1 MAGKKKVLLLYIT
14 ERSGHHS
21 AALAVKKAI
30 LLKDPDC
37 VCLCVNAFKYIFPIA
52 ERVIH
57 LIYLSVIKRVP
68 IIWESMYDNQKL
80 FAKSGNIKNWIHNIA
95 VKRLKRL
102 LDDFQPDAIVC
113 TQAFPCGIV
122 ADYKK
127 VYSSEI
133 PLIAVLTDFVP
144 HSFWVYDTVDHYIVP
159 CDKSKDLLIEKGVPK
174 EKVQPLGIPI
184 DPKFSEKPD
193 KRELFANFGLQPDVP
208 VIMIMGGGHGLGPI
222 KDIIYELESAGRRLQ
237 LIVVCGINQKLY
249 NWINKTS
256 FKNRILNFKFTNQ
269 IDRLMSISSLIITKP
284 GGVTTAEA
292 LAKNLPMIIS
302 NPIPG
307 QESRNTRILVSNKA
321 AVLLGSPEQV
331 LSEVSSILSGSDKY
345 PLGDLSFSKPKSSM
359 QAADLILNI

>member
-1 MAGKKKVLLLYIT
+1 MASKKKVLLLYIT

-21 AALAVKKAI
+21 AALAVKSAI

-37 VCLCVNAFKYIFPIA
+37 ACLCVNAFKYIFPVA

-57 LIYLSVIKRVP
+57 LVYLSVIKRVP
-68 IIWESMYDNQKL
+68 KIWENMYDNQKL
-80 FAKSGNIKNWIHNIA
+80 FAKSENIKNWVHNIA
-95 VKRLKRL
+95 VKKLKRL
-102 LDDFQPDAIVC
+102 LDDFLPDAIVC

-127 VYSSEI
+127 VYLSEI

-174 EKVQPLGIPI
+174 EKIQPLGIPI
-184 DPKFSEKPD
+184 DPKFAQNPD
-193 KRELFANFGLQPDVP
+193 KRELFANFGLQPEIP

-222 KDIIYELESAGRRLQ
+222 KDIIKELESASRQLQ
-237 LIVVCGINQKLY
+237 LIVICGINKKLY

-256 FKNRILNFKFTNQ
+256 FNNRILNFKFTDQ

-292 LAKNLPMIIS
+292 LAKKLPMIIC

-307 QESRNTRILVSNKA
+307 QESRNTQILVSNKVA
-321 AVLLGSPEQV
+321 LKLESPDQV
-331 LSEVSSILSGSDKY
+331 LSEVMSMLAESDQY
-345 PLGDLSFSKPKSSM
+345 ARADLSFSKPNSSIHV
-359 QAADLILNI
+359 ADLILNL

>member
-1 MAGKKKVLLLYIT
+1 MYIT

-21 AALAVKKAI
+21 AALAIKKAI

-80 FAKSGNIKNWIHNIA
+80 FAKMGNIKNWIHNIA

-102 LDDFQPDAIVC
+102 LDGFLPDVIVC

-122 ADYKK
+122 ADYKR
-127 VYSSEI
+127 VYFSEI
-133 PLIAVLTDFVP
+133 PLIACLTDFVP
-144 HSFWVYDTVDHYIVP
+144 HSFWVYDSINYYIVP
-159 CDKSKDLLIEKGVPK
+159 CDKSRDLLIEKGVPK
-174 EKVQPLGIPI
+174 EKIQPLGIPI
-184 DPKFSEKPD
+184 DPKFAQNPD
-193 KRELFANFGLQPDVP
+193 KRELFANLGLQPDIP

-222 KDIIYELESAGRRLQ
+222 KDIIYELESADRQLQ
-237 LIVVCGINQKLY
+237 LIVVCGINLKLY
-249 NWINKTS
+249 HWINKTS
-256 FKNRILNFKFTNQ
+256 FKNRILNFKFTDQ

-292 LAKNLPMIIS
+292 LAKKLPMIIS

-307 QESRNTRILVSNKA
+307 QESRNTQILVSNKV
-321 AVLLGSPEQV
+321 AVLLESPKQV
-331 LSEVSSILSGSDKY
+331 LSEVSSILKESDQY
-345 PLGDLSFSKPKSSM
+345 SHADPSFSKPRSSM
-359 QAADLILNI
+359 QIADLILNP

>member
-1 MAGKKKVLLLYIT
+1 MASKKKVLLLYIT

-21 AALAVKKAI
+21 AVLAIKKAL

-68 IIWESMYDNQKL
+68 IIWESMYDNQTL
-80 FAKSGNIKNWIHNIA
+80 FANMGKIKNWVHGIA
-95 VKRLKRL
+95 IKKIKRL
-102 LDDFQPDAIVC
+102 LDDFSPDVIVC

-127 VYSSEI
+127 VYSSKI
-133 PLIAVLTDFVP
+133 PLIACLTDLSP

-159 CDKSKDLLIEKGVPK
+159 CDKSKGMLMEKGVPK
-174 EKVQPLGIPI
+174 EKIQPLGIPI
-184 DPKFSEKPD
+184 DPKFAQNPD
-193 KRELFANFGLQPDVP
+193 KRELLANFGLQPDIP

-222 KDIIYELESAGRRLQ
+222 KAIIKELESADRKLQ
-237 LIVVCGINQKLY
+237 LIVVCGINHKLY
-249 NWINKTS
+249 QWINRSS
-256 FKNRILNFKFTNQ
+256 FKNRVLNFKFTDQ
-269 IDRLMSISSLIITKP
+269 IDRLMSISSMIITKP

-292 LAKNLPMIIS
+292 LAKKLPMIIS

-307 QESRNTRILVSNKA
+307 QELRNTQILVSNKA
-321 AVLLGSPEQV
+321 AVLLGSPEQA
-331 LSEVSSILSGSDKY
+331 LSEVLSILDSSPCPNADN
-345 PLGDLSFSKPKSSM
+345 SFSKPKSSM
-359 QAADLILNI
+359 QLADLILNL